1 MAEGTREDARK
12 LRRLRDV
19 VHQGGDIFGECG
31 DSSFCDTAC
40 RAWLLAF
47 ESLFHRYV
55 ARLAQFVKLDT
66 KVAGRRSRLFTDVDE
81 IRFVHPYEN
90 RHHGKPQLRV
100 QKRVEFFEHRLL
112 P

>member
-81 IRFVHPYEN
+81 TRFVL
-90 RHHGKPQLRV
+90 PQTV
-100 QKRVEFFEHRLL
+100 
-112 P
+112 

>member
-19 VHQGGDIFGECG
+19 DIFGECG

-81 IRFVHPYEN
+81 IRFVLH
-90 RHHGKPQLRV
+90 QTV
-100 QKRVEFFEHRLL
+100 
-112 P
+112 

>member
-1 MAEGTREDARK
+1 MRQEVNTSMAEGTREDARK

-81 IRFVHPYEN
+81 TRFVHP
-90 RHHGKPQLRV
+90 QTV
-100 QKRVEFFEHRLL
+100 
-112 P
+112 